1 MHYEWNALAGIL
13 VSTVVNN
20 LDLPNIPIQGI
31 YKDLIWP
38 DLEVYF
44 LKAMSWQF
52 LVHLEA

>member
-52 LVHLEA
+52 LEHLEA